1 MSWKNVKSFCKDN
14 SNTIFTV
21 LACAFTVGTAVATVV
36 ETAKACK
43 DISDAEYD
51 KWEALGEPE
60 EPNVD
65 ITLTAGET
73 VKLVWPRYIVPGLLL
88 TGAVTFE
95 ILALKAGQKK
105 IEAVTGA
112 YVMAAQT
119 LSAVR
124 ESIRENMPEKD
135 IRRIEQS
142 TQHKLISA
150 DRANPKTAAIMD
162 KRRQESSTG
171 TIYRDAYSVSGCG
184 IYYKCTPGKQPMEE
198 FRRAVHLFNSLVEDY
213 GQATL
218 NDWYDCLSRCGIDVG
233 RSDCGD
239 VQIFYHIPRCP
250 FDLYSVPDSMDSDFD
265 DNATVSIGLRRRDCC
280 DLAMY
285 ESPRALY
292 SKGV

>member
-1 MSWKNVKSFCKDN
+1 MSWANVKSFCKDN

-21 LACAFTVGTAVATVV
+21 LACVFTVGTAVTTVV

-43 DISDAEYD
+43 DISEAEYD
-51 KWEALGEPE
+51 KWEDLGEPE
-60 EPNVD
+60 DPDVD
-65 ITLTAGET
+65 ISLTAGET
-73 VKLVWPRYIVPGLLL
+73 VKLVWPRYIAPGLLL
-88 TGAVTFE
+88 VGAVTFE

-112 YVMAAQT
+112 YIMAAQT

-124 ESIRENMPEKD
+124 ESIRDNLPEKD

-142 TQHKLISA
+142 TAHKLIEA
-150 DRANPKTAAIMD
+150 DHRNPQTAAIMD
-162 KRRQESSTG
+162 KLREQSPTG

-184 IYYKCTPGKQPMEE
+184 VYYACEPGKNPMEE
-198 FRRAVHLFNSLVEDY
+198 FRRAVHLFNSLVEDNE
-213 GQATL
+213 QATR
-218 NDWYDCLSRCGIDVG
+218 NDWYDCLSRCGIKVG
-233 RSDCGD
+233 RADCGD
-239 VQIFYHIPRCP
+239 IQVFYKVPRCP
-250 FDLYSVPDSMDSDFD
+250 FDLYAVPDYIDSDFD
-265 DNATVSIGLRRRDCC
+265 NNAVVAIGLRYRDCC

>member
-1 MSWKNVKSFCKDN
+1 MSWANVKSFCKDN

-21 LACAFTVGTAVATVV
+21 LACAFTIGTAVATTI

-65 ITLTAGET
+65 ISLTTTET
-73 VKLVWPRYIVPGLLL
+73 VKLVWPRYIIPGLLL
-88 TGAVTFE
+88 GGAVTFE

-124 ESIRENMPEKD
+124 ESIRSNLPEKD
-135 IRRIEQS
+135 VRRIEQS
-142 TQHKLISA
+142 TQHKLIEA
-150 DRANPKTAAIMD
+150 DKANPKLAAKMD
-162 KRRQESSTG
+162 EQRKKSATG
-171 TIYRDAYSVSGCG
+171 TIFRDTYSVAGCG
-184 IYYKCTPGKQPMEE
+184 IYLECAPGKQPMEE
-198 FRRAVHLFNSLVEDY
+198 FRRAVHLFNKIVEDY

-218 NDWYDCLSRCGIDVG
+218 NEWYNCLSSCGVNVG
-233 RSDCGD
+233 QSDCGD
-239 VQIFYHIPRCP
+239 LQVFYAIPNCP
-250 FDLYSVPDSMDSDFD
+250 FDLYCVPDHMDGDFD
-265 DNATVSIGLRRRDCC
+265 DNATVSIGLRYRDCC
-280 DLAMY
+280 ERAMP
-285 ESPRALY
+285 EPPRALY
-292 SKGV
+292 SRGV